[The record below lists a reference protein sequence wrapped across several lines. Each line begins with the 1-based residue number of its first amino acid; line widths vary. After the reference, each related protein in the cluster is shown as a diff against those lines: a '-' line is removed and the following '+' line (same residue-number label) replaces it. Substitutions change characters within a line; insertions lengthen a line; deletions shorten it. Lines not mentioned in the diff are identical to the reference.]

1 MPYVPFSSTSLYCG
15 YFTPKALVCQEY
27 SVYFVIMRQKYL
39 LVIFMTVITV
49 RALIFYIILTLM
61 MKLMGKRQ
69 IGEMQVSELVT
80 TVLLSELAVLP
91 ITDNEI
97 PLLHGLVPLVMISS
111 IEVIVSYASRM
122 SSRFRTL
129 LNGNPITLYEKNKF
143 IEANLT
149 KARVSTEDVEAQV
162 RINGF
167 ACMGEVSKV
176 ILERTGKMSVLPK
189 QSPNPNQS
197 GE

>member
-1 MPYVPFSSTSLYCG
+1 MAIIVIRSFALY
-15 YFTPKALVCQEY
+15 
-27 SVYFVIMRQKYL
+27 IL
-39 LVIFMTVITV
+39 LM
-49 RALIFYIILTLM
+49 LM

-91 ITDNEI
+91 VTDTDI
-97 PLLHGLVPLVMISS
+97 PLLHGVLPLILLSS
-111 IEVIVSYASRM
+111 VEVIVSFASRK
-122 SSRFRTL
+122 SRKFRVF
-129 LNGNPITLYEKNKF
+129 LNGNPITLYEKGRF
-143 IEANLT
+143 IEQNLT
-149 KARVSTEDVEAQV
+149 KARISTEDVEAQV

-167 ACMGEVSKV
+167 KDLKEVSRV

-189 QSPNPNQS
+189 QDTQPNQS

>member
-1 MPYVPFSSTSLYCG
+1 MTII
-15 YFTPKALVCQEY
+15 
-27 SVYFVIMRQKYL
+27 VI
-39 LVIFMTVITV
+39 
-49 RALIFYIILTLM
+49 RALIFYILLTMM

-91 ITDNEI
+91 VTDSDI
-97 PLLHGLVPLVMISS
+97 PLLHGVMPLLMISA
-111 IEVIVSYASRM
+111 IEVVISYASRK
-122 SSRFRTL
+122 SRRFRVF
-129 LNGNPITLYEKNKF
+129 LNGNPIVLYENGRFDEK
-143 IEANLT
+143 NLT
-149 KARVSTEDVEAQV
+149 KARLSTEDVEAQV

-167 ACMGEVSKV
+167 ETLKEVKTV

-189 QSPNPNQS
+189 NTAQPNQS